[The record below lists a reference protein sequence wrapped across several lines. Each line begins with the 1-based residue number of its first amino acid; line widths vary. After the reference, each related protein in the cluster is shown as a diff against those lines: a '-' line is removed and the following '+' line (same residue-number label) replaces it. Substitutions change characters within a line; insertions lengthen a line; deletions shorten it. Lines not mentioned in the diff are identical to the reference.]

1 MRPAWSSFLALAAA
15 AAAFDAPLAAA
26 ATTESRAGAA
36 VFSAQNLL
44 LRSSILEDVAD
55 TGARLWVP
63 LQQWVGE
70 SYARAPAL
78 VLGLAVVIAVPPL
91 ALAGLIARRKRRLF
105 ASSPDTTLALTRAGK
120 RSLSALDAESL
131 KTEGFSWPTEAWVDI
146 PGSPGGRFVIGRT
159 LVRIGREAD
168 NDIRLAAKTVHRYHA
183 VIRRTTDGE
192 VMITDLSGADGN
204 GVLVNGAPVG
214 EARLK
219 KGDVINI
226 GEVKLKFDARPV

>member
-1 MRPAWSSFLALAAA
+1 MGPAWSSIMALAAA
-15 AAAFDAPLAAA
+15 VAAFDAHLAAA
-26 ATTESRAGAA
+26 ATTESRTGL
-36 VFSAQNLL
+36 VIFSAQDFLP
-44 LRSSILEDVAD
+44 RSRALEDIAD
-55 TGARLWVP
+55 SAAQLWTP
-63 LQQWVGE
+63 LAQWVSE

-78 VLGLAVVIAVPPL
+78 VLGLSVLMAVPPL
-91 ALAGLIARRKRRLF
+91 ALVGLLARKKRR
-105 ASSPDTTLALTRAGK
+105 AGPAPDTTVALTRAG
-120 RSLSALDAESL
+120 RRAGSALDGEAL

-146 PGSPGGRFVIGRT
+146 PGSPGGRYVIGRT

-183 VIRRTTDGE
+183 AIRRTADGD
-192 VMITDLSGADGN
+192 VMITDLSGKDGN
-204 GVLVNGAPVG
+204 GVLVNGTSVG